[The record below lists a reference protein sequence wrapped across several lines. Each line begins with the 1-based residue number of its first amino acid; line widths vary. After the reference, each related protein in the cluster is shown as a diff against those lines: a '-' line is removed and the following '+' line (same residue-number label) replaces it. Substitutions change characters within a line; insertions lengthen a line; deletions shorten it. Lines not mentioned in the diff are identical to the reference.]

1 MEGNSILDR
10 YELTVERFEA
20 AIAVGR
26 TRSQIL
32 AMFHKTH
39 EEMDE
44 WCKKTYGHD
53 FKTVDEWVRQC
64 TVDEYLHL
72 VRDLGMGGNASALAI
87 IDKAIQKD
95 ESSST
100 VAIRFVAS
108 GVKPTGDD
116 DKRDDG

>member
-1 MEGNSILDR
+1 MGDSILDR

-26 TRSQIL
+26 TRSQML
-32 AMFHKTH
+32 SMFHKTV
-39 EEMDE
+39 EEMDK
-44 WCKKTYGHD
+44 WCRETYGHD
-53 FKTVDEWVRQC
+53 FKTVEEWVRQC
-64 TVDEYLHL
+64 TIDEYLHL
-72 VRDLGMGGNASALAI
+72 VRDLGIGGNASALAI

-95 ESSST
+95 ESAST

-116 DKRDDG
+116 DKEDDG

>member
-1 MEGNSILDR
+1 MGSILDT
-10 YELTVERFEA
+10 YQLTVERFEA

-26 TRSQIL
+26 TKPQIL
-32 AMFHKTH
+32 SMFHKTI
-39 EEMDE
+39 EEMDK
-44 WCKKTYGHD
+44 WCRETYGGHD
-53 FKTVDEWVRQC
+53 FKTVEEWVRQC
-64 TVDEYLHL
+64 TVDKYLHL
-72 VRDLGMGGNASALAI
+72 VMDLGMGGNASALAI

-116 DKRDDG
+116 DKEDDG